1 MKRNV
6 ILMGGKTHVI
16 SMPLKWIKAHGIK
29 KGDELEIIEENNKI
43 TILTE
48 NAIIKEPIKLNL
60 EKANASI
67 IVKNITNT
75 YALGYPELELYF
87 KKKTKLK
94 DITEIK
100 TLNVIQD
107 TCDQLIGFEII
118 DQKET
123 FCRIKDVAGSSIN
136 EFKNILRR
144 IFLMVDS
151 FGKETIENIN
161 NYEELKNL
169 HRKHITIRKYS
180 QYCQR
185 YLNLRGFKTQTT
197 LYNEI
202 ITRLLDISQGYR
214 FITKNQIQKKNKYS
228 KETLSLLKETAKLQ
242 EKLHKTFYK
251 FSQEKVTELTEN
263 RIEIFKKLNT
273 KAEGAELILQ
283 QRIPHILNS
292 ILALINTTVAINFN
306 SNK

>member
-16 SMPLKWIKAHGIK
+16 SMPLKWIKSHGIK
-29 KGDELEIIEENNKI
+29 KGDELEIVEENNKI
-43 TILTE
+43 TILTA

-75 YALGYPELELYF
+75 YTLGYPELEILF
-87 KKKTKLK
+87 KTTTKLK
-94 DITEIK
+94 NKKEIK

-118 DQKET
+118 DPKDT

-144 IFLMVDS
+144 IFLMTNS
-151 FGKETIENIN
+151 FGKETIDNIN
-161 NYEELKNL
+161 NYEELNNL
-169 HRKHITIRKYS
+169 HRKHITIRKYA

-185 YLNLRGFKTQTT
+185 YLNLRGLKNQTT

-202 ITRLLDISQGYR
+202 IVRLLDISQGYR

-228 KETLSLLKETAKLQ
+228 KETLSLLKETVKLQ
-242 EKLHKTFYK
+242 EMLHKTFYK
-251 FSQEKVTELTEN
+251 FSQEKVTELTEK
-263 RIEIFKKLNT
+263 RIEIFKKLEKT
-273 KAEGAELILQ
+273 KAEGVDLILLH
-283 QRIPHILNS
+283 RIPHILNS
-292 ILALINTTVAINFN
+292 VLALINTTVAINFKN
-306 SNK
+306 